1 MWHGKGK
8 TAIVGIGY
16 SELMRQSKRPLGL
29 LALDACREAIADAGL
44 SPQQIDG
51 LATYPEAPFLGAGT
65 RDGVDIVTVKDS
77 TGRCVMLIPTIGRN
91 AGQCSD

>member
-16 SELMRQSKRPLGL
+16 SELVRQSKRPLGL

-51 LATYPEAPFLGAGT
+51 LATYPEAPFRAPALATASISSVSPGSSTIWRSRPTCDGT
-65 RDGVDIVTVKDS
+65 RRS
-77 TGRCVMLIPTIGRN
+77 RP
-91 AGQCSD
+91 A